1 MTEMINMFNIY
12 SGCPQLS
19 SSNAVLVPAAD
30 AYHAPDIVNMTC
42 AEGYYF
48 IGSYASMASVI
59 LTCLETGRWDK
70 RPLPECESKKN
81 TNIVLV
87 MSALAL

>member
-1 MTEMINMFNIY
+1 MVNMS

-48 IGSYASMASVI
+48 IGSYASMTSVI
-59 LTCLETGRWDK
+59 LTCMETGRWDK
-70 RPLPECESKKN
+70 RPLPECESKEN
-81 TNIVLV
+81 TTIRW
-87 MSALAL
+87 

>member
-1 MTEMINMFNIY
+1 MVIMS

-19 SSNAVLVPAAD
+19 SSNAILVPAAD

-48 IGSYASMASVI
+48 IGSYASMTSVI
-59 LTCLETGRWDK
+59 LTCMETGRWDK
-70 RPLPECESKKN
+70 RPLPECESKKY
-81 TNIVLV
+81 TNIVLG